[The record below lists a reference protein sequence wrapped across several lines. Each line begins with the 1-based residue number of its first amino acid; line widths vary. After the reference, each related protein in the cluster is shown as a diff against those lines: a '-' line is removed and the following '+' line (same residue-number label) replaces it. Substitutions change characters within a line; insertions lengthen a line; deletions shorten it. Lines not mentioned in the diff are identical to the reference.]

1 MPGHAW
7 VGEMVL
13 AVRERERFWRG
24 CICRGM
30 REVTCTGFGGP
41 ACDRTST
48 GVWFRW
54 VFALQT
60 LDVHEQ
66 WLRHRQR
73 HGLCDTGGMEENN
86 QSSQDPGITSQE
98 APQQSQY
105 APAASQQSEY
115 EQSAQAAP
123 EPQSETPQPQYGQ
136 EYGQQSA
143 QPQYDQSQPQQY
155 NQQSSAQPQPA
166 PDQYGQYNQYGQSQ
180 LDQPGYAQYSQ
191 PASQEYTYGQ
201 GNTQTTQYQE
211 GYQYASP
218 QQQYEQPAASA
229 AYPAAGVAMGEG
241 YQYQQQPY
249 GQQYQQSYEQPYQAA
264 QGYPY
269 PPANYGGYGYVGQK
283 SKIAAGLLGILFG
296 SLGVHNFYLGNTG
309 KAVAQLLL
317 TLIGWIVLIGPV
329 IAGIWGLIE
338 GILILTSS
346 TGSEWHRDGKGY
358 ELQD

>member
-1 MPGHAW
+1 
-7 VGEMVL
+7 
-13 AVRERERFWRG
+13 
-24 CICRGM
+24 
-30 REVTCTGFGGP
+30 
-41 ACDRTST
+41 
-48 GVWFRW
+48 
-54 VFALQT
+54 
-60 LDVHEQ
+60 
-66 WLRHRQR
+66 
-73 HGLCDTGGMEENN
+73 MEENN
-86 QSSQDPGITSQE
+86 QNSQNSDITGQE

-123 EPQSETPQPQYGQ
+123 EPQSENPQPQYGQ
-136 EYGQQSA
+136 EYG
-143 QPQYDQSQPQQY
+143 QQY

-166 PDQYGQYNQYGQSQ
+166 PGRYGQSQ
-180 LDQPGYAQYSQ
+180 SDQHGDAQYSQ

-201 GNTQTTQYQE
+201 GNTPTTQYQE

-346 TGSEWHRDGKGY
+346 TGSEWHKDGKGY

>member
-1 MPGHAW
+1 
-7 VGEMVL
+7 
-13 AVRERERFWRG
+13 
-24 CICRGM
+24 
-30 REVTCTGFGGP
+30 
-41 ACDRTST
+41 
-48 GVWFRW
+48 
-54 VFALQT
+54 
-60 LDVHEQ
+60 
-66 WLRHRQR
+66 
-73 HGLCDTGGMEENN
+73 MEENN
-86 QSSQDPGITSQE
+86 QSSQAPDITGQE

-105 APAASQQSEY
+105 APAASQQPEY
-115 EQSAQAAP
+115 EQFAQAAP

-136 EYGQQSA
+136 EGQQSA
-143 QPQYDQSQPQQY
+143 QPQYDQSQPQQFGQPAYNQQPSYEQQY

-166 PDQYGQYNQYGQSQ
+166 PDQYNQYGQSQ
-180 LDQPGYAQYSQ
+180 SDQPGYAQYSQ

-346 TGSEWHRDGKGY
+346 TGSEWHKDGKGY
-358 ELQD
+358 ELRD